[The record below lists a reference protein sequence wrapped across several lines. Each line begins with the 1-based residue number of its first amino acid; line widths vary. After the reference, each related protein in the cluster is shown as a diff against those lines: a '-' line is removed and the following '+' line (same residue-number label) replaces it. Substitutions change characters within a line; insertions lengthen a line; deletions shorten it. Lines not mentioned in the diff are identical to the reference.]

1 MSKRKPKVVT
11 LYMRD
16 DEKMVLEK
24 YADTVN
30 KSQAEV
36 IRELVRS
43 LATVTSVTPTV
54 TPTVTP

>member
-54 TPTVTP
+54 TP